1 MKNFKVSI
9 VFETQESNIFGGLSK
24 STLNLAI
31 DQETTEKLVNEFLE
45 DQKNIVIKLPN
56 GVTRYLNTKN
66 ILYIDTVEIIEKEG
80 EK

>member
-1 MKNFKVSI
+1 MKNFKVTI

-24 STLNLAI
+24 STLTLAVDEDTKSRI
-31 DQETTEKLVNEFLE
+31 VDEFLN
-45 DQKNIVIKLPN
+45 DQKNITINLFN
-56 GVTRYLNTKN
+56 GVIRYVNTKN

>member
-9 VFETQESNIFGGLSK
+9 VFEAQESNIFGGLSK

-31 DQETTEKLVNEFLE
+31 DQETTEKLINEFLE
-45 DQKNIVIKLPN
+45 DQKNIVIKLSN

>member
-1 MKNFKVSI
+1 MKNFKVTI
-9 VFETQESNIFGGLSK
+9 TFETQESNIFGGLSK

-66 ILYIDTVEIIEKEG
+66 ILYIDTVEIIEKGG